1 MDPHFFCTYI
11 YTMFLDW
18 GLFGLF
24 VICFVSST
32 IIPFPSE
39 AAVIYFLST
48 DESAFLV
55 LSIATLGNSL
65 GGSTNY
71 FLGKF
76 GRKFTSKNNPR
87 AERFVQRFGVWSALF
102 AWLPFIGDPLMLVLG
117 FYKTPISLT
126 LLLMTIGKGLRY
138 IILYWS
144 LYFII

>member
-11 YTMFLDW
+11 CAMFLDW

-24 VICFVSST
+24 VICFISST

-39 AAVIYFLST
+39 AAVIYFLTT

-55 LSIATLGNSL
+55 LTIATLGNSL

-76 GRKFTSKNNPR
+76 GRKFTSKKHPR

-117 FYKTPISLT
+117 FYRTAMSMT
-126 LLLMTIGKGLRY
+126 FLLMTLGKFLRY
-138 IILYWS
+138 LILFF
-144 LYFII
+144 LMDAI

>member
-1 MDPHFFCTYI
+1 
-11 YTMFLDW
+11 MFLDW

-24 VICFVSST
+24 VICFISST

-39 AAVIYFLST
+39 AAVIYFLTT

-76 GRKFTSKNNPR
+76 GRKFISKKHPR

-117 FYKTPISLT
+117 FYRTAMT
-126 LLLMTIGKGLRY
+126 MTFLLMTLGKFLRY
-138 IILYWS
+138 LILFF
-144 LYFII
+144 LMDAI